1 MRLTTRLLSSVALCL
16 AYACGD
22 DSATEV
28 SRSLAVVDD
37 AASPSAPAVVVADGG
52 TGSSSLGELV
62 CPRGGES
69 GPVRVTFRCG
79 EITVVTCKDLSNVVL
94 ELEDGTRQRFE
105 GLKGHNNRFTAVGA
119 QQGAAVIGV
128 WVKAGNNKSGDGPG
142 YGERVVAPVDTCV
155 PPVEECTVVDGACS
169 PGVPPPPKDAGCA
182 AVDSYCGPATPQ
194 PRDAGVP
201 EEPPMAI

>member
-1 MRLTTRLLSSVALCL
+1 MRLTTKLLSSVALCL
-16 AYACGD
+16 ACACGD
-22 DSATEV
+22 DSATEAA
-28 SRSLAVVDD
+28 RSLAVADD
-37 AASPSAPAVVVADGG
+37 AGTPSSPAVVLADGG
-52 TGSSSLGELV
+52 IVSIGELE
-62 CPRGGES
+62 CPRGGS
-69 GPVRVTFRCG
+69 TGPVRVTFRCG

-105 GLKGHNNRFTAVGA
+105 GLKGHTNHFTAVGA

-155 PPVEECTVVDGACS
+155 PPVEECTVVDGACA
-169 PGVPPPPKDAGCA
+169 PGVPPPKDAGCA
-182 AVDSYCGPATPQ
+182 AVDSYCGPATAQ